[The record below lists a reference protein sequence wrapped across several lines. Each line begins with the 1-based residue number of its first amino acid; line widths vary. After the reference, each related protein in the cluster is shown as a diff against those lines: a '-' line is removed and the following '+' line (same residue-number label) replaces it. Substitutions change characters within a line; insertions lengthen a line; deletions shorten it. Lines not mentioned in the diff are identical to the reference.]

1 MTEMSNI
8 CNCKCLTEMRDKVSK
23 LKPEVPASNIR
34 KRISHLIKKKNNN
47 ECLYYKGQSVKLLE
61 K

>member
-23 LKPEVPASNIR
+23 LKPEVPVSNIR
-34 KRISHLIKKKNNN
+34 KRISHLTKKKIIIIMSAYITRASR
-47 ECLYYKGQSVKLLE
+47 LSS
-61 K
+61 